1 MSAKA
6 GNRQPDDRGPGMRLA
21 AIMAVVALLAA
32 GVGVTATADPGPAT
46 DVKTAQYGGAPTT
59 PPPTSGPC
67 KGIGGEALQG
77 CKDNAKVKYKHALT
91 KCKHKKTKHKR
102 SKCRT
107 AAKKK
112 WVG

>member
-1 MSAKA
+1 MSASA
-6 GNRQPDDRGPGMRLA
+6 GNRNPDARGPGVRLA
-21 AIMAVVALLAA
+21 AIVAVVALLAA

-46 DVKTAQYGGAPTT
+46 DVKTAQYGGGPTK

-77 CKDNAKVKYKHALT
+77 CQTNAKAQYKKAKA
-91 KCKHKKTKHKR
+91 KCAHKKTKAKR
-102 SKCRT
+102 AKCRK